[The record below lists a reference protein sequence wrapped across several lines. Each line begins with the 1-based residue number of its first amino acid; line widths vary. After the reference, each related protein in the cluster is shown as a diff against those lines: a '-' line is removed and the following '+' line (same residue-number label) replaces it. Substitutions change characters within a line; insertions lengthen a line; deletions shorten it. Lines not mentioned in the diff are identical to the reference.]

1 MMSKF
6 LLYCVLFSFICF
18 VVALLSFLNH
28 RKLLSS
34 NKITSTIFN
43 QVSDYQNHKVDLRS
57 DIVDKDVRMIDE
69 SDFENFLNS
78 IGFWKENGMMDIKTN
93 KSFTAKNLIIILSPL
108 TAMNNATV
116 QTVDSNK
123 ITWNAIDIKVDEK
136 NDMIV
141 SVFRKDWNEYT
152 INLLINEALWRTSA
166 KYHLMF
172 SQELTDQEKRLINQQ
187 FIKVENK

>member
-34 NKITSTIFN
+34 NKITNTIFN

>member
-1 MMSKF
+1 M
-6 LLYCVLFSFICF
+6 
-18 VVALLSFLNH
+18 
-28 RKLLSS
+28 SS

>member
-69 SDFENFLNS
+69 SDFENFLNR

-108 TAMNNATV
+108 TAMNN
-116 QTVDSNK
+116 
-123 ITWNAIDIKVDEK
+123 
-136 NDMIV
+136 
-141 SVFRKDWNEYT
+141 
-152 INLLINEALWRTSA
+152 
-166 KYHLMF
+166 
-172 SQELTDQEKRLINQQ
+172 
-187 FIKVENK
+187 